1 MLNAKNKFDLYE
13 TSKRLL
19 QLEGLT
25 VNPYRE
31 INYGLQFLVF
41 KDDISGFIRIYEG
54 KKGLRFDFSQL
65 KDDEFSIYIQAIL
78 AEKPPKE
85 TLSDLITNKEN
96 DVEKL
101 NFNDTD
107 PDDLIGIDES
117 GKGDYFGPLVI
128 AAVRVTP
135 EQKQSLESLGITDSK
150 KLSPSSITF
159 LAKQISKRCQH
170 TVLIIGNQSY
180 NEIYAKY
187 DNLNHILAW
196 GHMKVLEDTLK
207 QGDCKHALSD
217 QFGNASLLKNSLRA
231 KDLKVTLFQRP
242 RAESN
247 IAVACASILA
257 RYNFVTQMDKMSEH
271 YKMTF
276 PKGSTKNSL
285 EAAVK
290 FVKDVGKNQ
299 LHDVA
304 KLHFNVTQKLEQ
316 ELKNFNS

>member
-1 MLNAKNKFDLYE
+1 MLGAKDKYKLYE

-41 KDDISGFIRIYEG
+41 KDDTSGFVRIYDG

-65 KDDEFSIYIQAIL
+65 KDHDFSIFVQAIL
-78 AEKPPKE
+78 TEKPKKE
-85 TLSDLITNKEN
+85 TLSDLITNKEK

-101 NFNDTD
+101 NFKDKD

-128 AAVRVTP
+128 AAVRVTAD
-135 EQKQSLESLGITDSK
+135 QKKSLESLGITDSK
-150 KLSPSSITF
+150 KLSAHSISF
-159 LAKQISKRCQH
+159 LAKQIIKRCQH
-170 TVLIIGNQSY
+170 TVLIMGNQSY
-180 NEIYAKY
+180 NEVYAKY
-187 DNLNHILAW
+187 GNLNHMLAW
-196 GHMKVLEDTLK
+196 GHLKVLEDTLK

-217 QFGNASLLKNSLRA
+217 QFGNASLLKSSLRA
-231 KDLKVTLFQRP
+231 KDLKVTLYQRP

-257 RYNFVTQMDKMSEH
+257 RHNFVSQMDEMSEH
-271 YKMTF
+271 YKITF
-276 PKGSTKNSL
+276 PKGSTKKS
-285 EAAVK
+285 
-290 FVKDVGKNQ
+290 
-299 LHDVA
+299 
-304 KLHFNVTQKLEQ
+304 
-316 ELKNFNS
+316 

>member
-1 MLNAKNKFDLYE
+1 MLGAKNIFELYE
-13 TSKRLL
+13 TAKGLL
-19 QLEGLT
+19 QAEHLT

-41 KDDISGFIRIYEG
+41 KDDTSGFIRIYDG

-65 KDDEFSIYIQAIL
+65 KDDDFSILVQAIL
-78 AEKPPKE
+78 AEKPKKE
-85 TLSDLITNKEN
+85 VLSDLITNKGK

-101 NFNDTD
+101 NFKDKD

-135 EQKQSLESLGITDSK
+135 EQKESLESLGVTDSK
-150 KLSPSSITF
+150 KLSPTSISF
-159 LAKQISKRCQH
+159 LAKQIMKRCQH
-170 TVLIIGNQSY
+170 TVLIMGNESY

-187 DNLNHILAW
+187 NNLNHILAW
-196 GHMKVLEDTLK
+196 AHLKVLEDTLK

-231 KDLKVTLFQRP
+231 KDLKVTLYQRP

-257 RYNFVTQMDKMSEH
+257 RHNFVETMDKMSKH
-271 YKMTF
+271 YDLTF
-276 PKGSTKNSL
+276 PKGCTKKSI
-285 EAAVK
+285 EAAVE
-290 FVKDVGKNQ
+290 FVNKVGKDK
-299 LHDVA
+299 LHSVA

-316 ELKNFNS
+316 ELKT